1 MRKRSKDL
9 DIFFNDINIFGEEVK
24 KILYLLAL
32 NPYEE
37 DRIFY
42 GQGRNQLIYI
52 KELI

>member
-1 MRKRSKDL
+1 M
-9 DIFFNDINIFGEEVK
+9 NDINIFSEETEK
-24 KILYLLAL
+24 TLYLSTLD
-32 NPYEE
+32 PYEE